1 MGNREALS
9 SVDAAWLGMEDP
21 TNLMM
26 VSGILTFN
34 DVLDFEEFRQVVVHR
49 WLRFDR
55 FRQRVVHPRR
65 PLASPQW
72 ELDPN
77 FNINAHVHRIALPS
91 PGNYSALQAMISD
104 LMSTPLDYSKPLWQV
119 HFIEGY
125 EQGTIIMSRLHHAIA
140 DGIALM
146 YVLLSMA
153 DATPEASL
161 NHPHVHND
169 ESRHQR
175 SGRFGLLSSLARQAS
190 TAVHTARDI
199 TGLIVHEGI
208 ESVNNPSHAVD
219 LAVQGTETAL
229 AAGRLVFRTPD
240 PKTIFKGH
248 LGVAKR
254 AAWSKPM
261 SLAEIKAIK
270 NVTGGTVNDV
280 LVSAMTGAVRAYM
293 QQRGAPVDGVSF
305 RAAMPVN
312 IRPPEKMEDLGNQ
325 FGIIYLTL
333 PVNIADPL
341 DRLHEVRRRMEE
353 LKNTPEAMV
362 AFGILKGI
370 GMSPADAQSRMV
382 DMFGSKATVVMTNV
396 PGPQIPLYIAGKEL
410 AGVMAWVPQSG
421 RVALGLSIISYNGK
435 VFIGVNTDVGLVP
448 DPDAIV
454 EGFYAEYDQLLELAR
469 QVEAL
474 PKQVA
479 PPKQAIVA
487 QVQAQ
492 VNVNTAVLAD
502 LEVLPGVGTS
512 LAQRIIAYREENG
525 PFPTIEALTAVNGI
539 GPKKLQL
546 FADQITI

>member
-1 MGNREALS
+1 MAKREALS

-26 VSGILTFN
+26 VSGILTF
-34 DVLDFEEFRQVVVHR
+34 DEVLDFDEFIQVVVHR

-55 FRQRVVHPRR
+55 FRQRVVHPKR

-72 ELDPN
+72 EFDPN
-77 FNINAHVHRIALPS
+77 FNINAHVHRVALPA
-91 PGNYSALQAMISD
+91 PGDYHTLQNMISD
-104 LMSTPLDYSKPLWQV
+104 LMSTPLDYSKPLWQC

-125 EQGTIIMSRLHHAIA
+125 EQGTVVMSRLHHAIA

-153 DATPEASL
+153 DTSPEASRQ
-161 NHPHVHND
+161 HPTVQTD
-169 ESRHQR
+169 ETRRER
-175 SGRFGLLSSLARQAS
+175 SGRFGLLGSLARQAS
-190 TAVHTARDI
+190 TAVHTARDV
-199 TGLIVHEGI
+199 TGLLVHEGL
-208 ESVNNPSHAVD
+208 ETVNNPSHAVD
-219 LAVQGTETAL
+219 RAVQGTEAAL
-229 AAGRLVFRTPD
+229 AAGRLIFRTPD
-240 PKTIFKGH
+240 PKTLFKGE

-254 AAWSKPM
+254 ASWSRPL
-261 SLAEIKAIK
+261 SLAEVKAIK

-312 IRPPEKMEDLGNQ
+312 IRPPEKMEELGNQ

-333 PVNIADPL
+333 PVNIGDPL
-341 DRLHEVRRRMEE
+341 DRLVEVRRRMEE
-353 LKNTPEAMV
+353 LKNTPEALV

-370 GMSPADAQSRMV
+370 GMSPAEAQTRMV

-396 PGPQIPLYIAGKEL
+396 PGPQMPLYIAGKEL
-410 AGVMAWVPQSG
+410 AGIMAWVPQSG

-435 VFIGVNTDVGLVP
+435 VFVGVNTDEGLVP
-448 DPDAIV
+448 DPDTIMDA
-454 EGFYAEYDQLLELAR
+454 FYAEFDNLLELAR

-474 PKQVA
+474 PKPA
-479 PPKQAIVA
+479 SPAKQADVA
-487 QVQAQ
+487 L

-502 LEVLPGVGTS
+502 LEILPGVGAS
-512 LAQRIIAYREENG
+512 IAQRIIAYRDEHG
-525 PFPTIEALTAVNGI
+525 PFPTVESLTQVTGI
-539 GPKKLQL
+539 GNKKLQL
-546 FADQITI
+546 FADQITV

>member
-1 MGNREALS
+1 MAKREALS

-26 VSGILTFN
+26 VSGILTF
-34 DVLDFEEFRQVVVHR
+34 DEVLDYDEFLQVVVHR

-55 FRQRVVHPRR
+55 FRQRVVYPKR
-65 PLASPQW
+65 PLAGPQW

-77 FNINAHVHRIALPS
+77 FNLNAHVHRVALPA
-91 PGNYSALQAMISD
+91 PGDYRALQTMISD
-104 LMSTPLDYSKPLWQV
+104 LMSTPLDYSKPLWQC

-125 EQGTIIMSRLHHAIA
+125 EQGTVVMSRLHHAIA

-153 DATPEASL
+153 DVSREASL
-161 NHPHVHND
+161 NHPTVQTAQTRR
-169 ESRHQR
+169 ER
-175 SGRFGLLSSLARQAS
+175 SSRFGLLGSLGRQVS
-190 TAVHTARDI
+190 TAVQTARDV
-199 TGLIVHEGI
+199 TGLLVNEGRETVH
-208 ESVNNPSHAVD
+208 NPAHAVD
-219 LAVQGTETAL
+219 RAIQGTEAAL

-240 PKTIFKGH
+240 PKTLFKGE

-254 AAWSKPM
+254 AAWSKPL
-261 SLAEIKAIK
+261 SLAEVKAIK

-280 LVSAMTGAVRAYM
+280 LVSALTGAVRAYM

-312 IRPPEKMEDLGNQ
+312 IRPPEKMEELGNQ

-333 PVNIADPL
+333 PVDIGDPL
-341 DRLHEVRRRMEE
+341 DRLNEVRQRMEE
-353 LKNTPEAMV
+353 LKNTPEAVV

-370 GMSPADAQSRMV
+370 GMSPAEAQTRMV

-396 PGPQIPLYIAGKEL
+396 PGPQMPLYIAGKEL

-435 VFIGVNTDVGLVP
+435 VFVGVNSDVGLVP
-448 DPDAIV
+448 DPDVIV
-454 EGFYAEYDQLLELAR
+454 EAFYAEFDELLELAR

-474 PKQVA
+474 P
-479 PPKQAIVA
+479 PPAE
-487 QVQAQ
+487 VQRI
-492 VNVNTAVLAD
+492 NVNTAVLTD
-502 LEVLPGVGTS
+502 LAALPGVGDS
-512 LAQRIIAYREENG
+512 LAQRIIAYREAHG
-525 PFPTIEALTAVNGI
+525 PFATVKDLTQVSGI
-539 GPKKLQL
+539 GEKKLQL
-546 FADQITI
+546 FGDQVTV